1 MLSARNIY
9 KSFGC
14 KKVLNGV
21 DIDIALG
28 QISCI
33 IGPSGTG
40 KTTLLR
46 ALCLLDF
53 PDEGEITI
61 DENIYSISK
70 ETGLDVDIPVDDS
83 ILNHKDPMKALMKQ
97 VKTGPWPK
105 VTAVFQSL
113 FLWPHLTL
121 RENIMLP
128 ARNHNPNADKDI
140 EGLIKVFE
148 MAEFIDNYPNQSSVG
163 QRQRVA
169 LARALILNPKYIL
182 LDEITS
188 ALDVEQSARILT
200 KLTHLKERGIG
211 VFLITHHLG
220 FARQA
225 ADQIVFMDEGKIAE
239 QGPPDIL
246 SNPKTDRL
254 RDFLSLAKIVA

>member
-9 KSFGC
+9 KSFDD
-14 KKVLNGV
+14 KKILNGV
-21 DIDIALG
+21 NIDIAPG

-46 ALCLLDF
+46 AMCLLDL
-53 PDEGEITI
+53 PDEGVISI
-61 DENIYSISK
+61 DDK
-70 ETGLDVDIPVDDS
+70 EYK
-83 ILNHKDPMKALMKQ
+83 LND
-97 VKTGPWPK
+97 TPWPE

-113 FLWPHLTL
+113 FLWPHLAL

-128 ARNHNPNADKDI
+128 ARNHNPNAEKDI

-148 MAEFIDNYPNQSSVG
+148 MGKFIDNFPNQSSVG

-169 LARALILNPKYIL
+169 LARALILNPKYVL

-200 KLTHLKERGIG
+200 KLSHLKERGIG

-225 ADQIVFMDEGKIAE
+225 ADQIVFMDGGRIAE
-239 QGPPDIL
+239 QGTPAIL
-246 SNPKTDRL
+246 DNPKTERL
-254 RDFLSLAKIVA
+254 REFLSLAKIAA